1 MELSQLCAANYH
13 YKRYTLDYFL
23 ESAERLGY
31 QSIELWASGPHLHLE
46 DFDAVRLAEL
56 NRKIKA
62 HHLALRCFTPEQC
75 VYAISVSH
83 PDKVYRDR
91 TVDFFNQHIEAAVQ
105 LDCDHMVVSTG
116 FAYLDVD
123 AEDAFGWC
131 AEAMG
136 RIARK
141 AEQEGV
147 TLAVEPFTKYTTHIC
162 NEASQLRRLLRTV
175 NSPRLMGL
183 ADTDVIA
190 TTAVDTFST
199 FLDVIGPENLGHV
212 HFVDGNPGGHL
223 VPGDGVLDLDGALEK
238 LKAIH
243 YTGALG
249 LEVLDRRYVFA
260 PEAGDGF
267 WCCRRKLLRQSW
279 NGSTGK
285 RSVKRRTSWQTAWK
299 HPVPDRKP
307 GSRPQPDR
315 RVQRRRSR
323 GLSLKRAA

>member
-46 DFDAVRLAEL
+46 DFDTARLAEL

-162 NEASQLRRLLRTV
+162 NEASQLRRLLQ
-175 NSPRLMGL
+175 RLSQGCHPHDPGSGGL
-183 ADTDVIA
+183 P
-190 TTAVDTFST
+190 
-199 FLDVIGPENLGHV
+199 LP
-212 HFVDGNPGGHL
+212 
-223 VPGDGVLDLDGALEK
+223 
-238 LKAIH
+238 
-243 YTGALG
+243 
-249 LEVLDRRYVFA
+249 
-260 PEAGDGF
+260 AGDG
-267 WCCRRKLLRQSW
+267 RLRPVRPLHPHLP
-279 NGSTGK
+279 
-285 RSVKRRTSWQTAWK
+285 RSEAAGAP
-299 HPVPDRKP
+299 H
-307 GSRPQPDR
+307 
-315 RVQRRRSR
+315 
-323 GLSLKRAA
+323 RAGRLRCMER

>member
-46 DFDAVRLAEL
+46 DFDAARLAEL

-147 TLAVEPFTKYTTHIC
+147 TLAVEPFTPPTSAMKQ
-162 NEASQLRRLLRTV
+162 ASCAVCCARSTARALWAWRIQMS
-175 NSPRLMGL
+175 SPRRRWIPSPPSLM
-183 ADTDVIA
+183 
-190 TTAVDTFST
+190 
-199 FLDVIGPENLGHV
+199 
-212 HFVDGNPGGHL
+212 
-223 VPGDGVLDLDGALEK
+223 
-238 LKAIH
+238 
-243 YTGALG
+243 
-249 LEVLDRRYVFA
+249 
-260 PEAGDGF
+260 
-267 WCCRRKLLRQSW
+267 
-279 NGSTGK
+279 
-285 RSVKRRTSWQTAWK
+285 
-299 HPVPDRKP
+299 
-307 GSRPQPDR
+307 
-315 RVQRRRSR
+315 
-323 GLSLKRAA
+323 

>member
-46 DFDAVRLAEL
+46 DFDAARLAEL

-147 TLAVEPFTKYTTHIC
+147 TLAVEPLPSTPPTSAMRQ
-162 NEASQLRRLLRTV
+162 ASCAVCCALSTARALWAWRIRMS
-175 NSPRLMGL
+175 SPRRRWIPSPPSLM
-183 ADTDVIA
+183 
-190 TTAVDTFST
+190 
-199 FLDVIGPENLGHV
+199 
-212 HFVDGNPGGHL
+212 
-223 VPGDGVLDLDGALEK
+223 
-238 LKAIH
+238 
-243 YTGALG
+243 
-249 LEVLDRRYVFA
+249 
-260 PEAGDGF
+260 
-267 WCCRRKLLRQSW
+267 
-279 NGSTGK
+279 
-285 RSVKRRTSWQTAWK
+285 
-299 HPVPDRKP
+299 
-307 GSRPQPDR
+307 
-315 RVQRRRSR
+315 
-323 GLSLKRAA
+323 

>member
-46 DFDAVRLAEL
+46 DFDAARLAEL

-199 FLDVIGPENLGHV
+199 FLDVIGRRIWDTSILLTVTPAGIWCPAMVFWIWTGHW
-212 HFVDGNPGGHL
+212 
-223 VPGDGVLDLDGALEK
+223 K
-238 LKAIH
+238 SS
-243 YTGALG
+243 
-249 LEVLDRRYVFA
+249 
-260 PEAGDGF
+260 
-267 WCCRRKLLRQSW
+267 RQSIIPVRW
-279 NGSTGK
+279 VWK
-285 RSVKRRTSWQTAWK
+285 CWTAAM
-299 HPVPDRKP
+299 
-307 GSRPQPDR
+307 
-315 RVQRRRSR
+315 
-323 GLSLKRAA
+323 SLPPKLR

>member
-136 RIARK
+136 RIAR
-141 AEQEGV
+141 
-147 TLAVEPFTKYTTHIC
+147 
-162 NEASQLRRLLRTV
+162 
-175 NSPRLMGL
+175 
-183 ADTDVIA
+183 
-190 TTAVDTFST
+190 
-199 FLDVIGPENLGHV
+199 
-212 HFVDGNPGGHL
+212 
-223 VPGDGVLDLDGALEK
+223 
-238 LKAIH
+238 
-243 YTGALG
+243 
-249 LEVLDRRYVFA
+249 
-260 PEAGDGF
+260 
-267 WCCRRKLLRQSW
+267 RQS
-279 NGSTGK
+279 
-285 RSVKRRTSWQTAWK
+285 RRA
-299 HPVPDRKP
+299 
-307 GSRPQPDR
+307 
-315 RVQRRRSR
+315 
-323 GLSLKRAA
+323 

>member
-46 DFDAVRLAEL
+46 DFDTARLAEL

-199 FLDVIGPENLGHV
+199 
-212 HFVDGNPGGHL
+212 
-223 VPGDGVLDLDGALEK
+223 
-238 LKAIH
+238 
-243 YTGALG
+243 
-249 LEVLDRRYVFA
+249 
-260 PEAGDGF
+260 
-267 WCCRRKLLRQSW
+267 
-279 NGSTGK
+279 
-285 RSVKRRTSWQTAWK
+285 
-299 HPVPDRKP
+299 
-307 GSRPQPDR
+307 
-315 RVQRRRSR
+315 
-323 GLSLKRAA
+323 SLM

>member
-1 MELSQLCAANYH
+1 M
-13 YKRYTLDYFL
+13 
-23 ESAERLGY
+23 
-31 QSIELWASGPHLHLE
+31 
-46 DFDAVRLAEL
+46 
-56 NRKIKA
+56 
-62 HHLALRCFTPEQC
+62 
-75 VYAISVSH
+75 YAISVSH

-105 LDCDHMVVSTG
+105 LDCDHMGGIHRLCLSGCGCRGRVWLVCRGNGTHCSQG
-116 FAYLDVD
+116 RAGGRD
-123 AEDAFGWC
+123 AG
-131 AEAMG
+131 G
-136 RIARK
+136 RA
-141 AEQEGV
+141 
-147 TLAVEPFTKYTTHIC
+147 FTKYTTHIC

-175 NSPRLMGL
+175 NSPRLTGL

-260 PEAGDGF
+260 PEAAMKQRWTGTRKGYNARRAISDFTARFLWLNPPACRGHSQGQDNAPSPLSVPSVRTPRLIVQQPVQLCPLCRGVAVLILDGDAVDATVVPSSN
-267 WCCRRKLLRQSW
+267 RV
-279 NGSTGK
+279 ST
-285 RSVKRRTSWQTAWK
+285 RLVSM
-299 HPVPDRKP
+299 
-307 GSRPQPDR
+307 
-315 RVQRRRSR
+315 
-323 GLSLKRAA
+323 L

>member
-46 DFDAVRLAEL
+46 DFDAARLAEL

-147 TLAVEPFTKYTTHIC
+147 TVFARDCAVSSDSMI
-162 NEASQLRRLLRTV
+162 LRCPV
-175 NSPRLMGL
+175 P
-183 ADTDVIA
+183 VY
-190 TTAVDTFST
+190 
-199 FLDVIGPENLGHV
+199 
-212 HFVDGNPGGHL
+212 PGGA
-223 VPGDGVLDLDGALEK
+223 PGET
-238 LKAIH
+238 
-243 YTGALG
+243 TGGPPA
-249 LEVLDRRYVFA
+249 
-260 PEAGDGF
+260 
-267 WCCRRKLLRQSW
+267 
-279 NGSTGK
+279 
-285 RSVKRRTSWQTAWK
+285 
-299 HPVPDRKP
+299 
-307 GSRPQPDR
+307 
-315 RVQRRRSR
+315 
-323 GLSLKRAA
+323 

>member
-31 QSIELWASGPHLHLE
+31 QFIELWASGPHLHLE
-46 DFDAVRLAEL
+46 DFDAARLAEL

-175 NSPRLMGL
+175 NSPRLTGL

-260 PEAGDGF
+260 PEAAMKQAMD
-267 WCCRRKLLRQSW
+267 WYKERI
-279 NGSTGK
+279 
-285 RSVKRRTSWQTAWK
+285 
-299 HPVPDRKP
+299 
-307 GSRPQPDR
+307 
-315 RVQRRRSR
+315 
-323 GLSLKRAA
+323 

>member
-46 DFDAVRLAEL
+46 DFDAARLAEL

-75 VYAISVSH
+75 VYAIRVSH

-162 NEASQLRRLLRTV
+162 NEASH
-175 NSPRLMGL
+175 
-183 ADTDVIA
+183 
-190 TTAVDTFST
+190 
-199 FLDVIGPENLGHV
+199 VIGPENLGHV

-260 PEAGDGF
+260 PEAAMKQAMD
-267 WCCRRKLLRQSW
+267 WYKERI
-279 NGSTGK
+279 
-285 RSVKRRTSWQTAWK
+285 
-299 HPVPDRKP
+299 
-307 GSRPQPDR
+307 
-315 RVQRRRSR
+315 
-323 GLSLKRAA
+323 

>member
-1 MELSQLCAANYH
+1 MDEMNKTNSDALQELAAE
-13 YKRYTLDYFL
+13 L
-23 ESAERLGY
+23 ETSGMSRRERR
-31 QSIELWASGPHLHLE
+31 ERAM
-46 DFDAVRLAEL
+46 RLAAE
-56 NRKIKA
+56 
-62 HHLALRCFTPEQC
+62 
-75 VYAISVSH
+75 
-83 PDKVYRDR
+83 
-91 TVDFFNQHIEAAVQ
+91 EA
-105 LDCDHMVVSTG
+105 
-116 FAYLDVD
+116 
-123 AEDAFGWC
+123 
-131 AEAMG
+131 
-136 RIARK
+136 ARK

-147 TLAVEPFTKYTTHIC
+147 TLTVEPFTKYTTHIC

-260 PEAGDGF
+260 PEAAMKQAMD
-267 WCCRRKLLRQSW
+267 WYKERI
-279 NGSTGK
+279 
-285 RSVKRRTSWQTAWK
+285 
-299 HPVPDRKP
+299 
-307 GSRPQPDR
+307 
-315 RVQRRRSR
+315 
-323 GLSLKRAA
+323 